1 MSHVNETR
9 GPASGPA
16 TEGQQVSEEE
26 AREYVEKLREAPAEQ
41 IVTEMISVLLNAAQV
56 KLGRRDARLL
66 IDLSSL
72 VIDHVRQHVSADL
85 ATQVDQALG
94 QLRLSQVQAE
104 SEAARQSEREANDL
118 EQPPAAASGQQP
130 SQPATS
136 QEPPGKPASRL
147 WVPGRDF

>member
-1 MSHVNETR
+1 MNDTR

-16 TEGQQVSEEE
+16 SEGQQVSEEE

-41 IVTEMISVLLNAAQV
+41 IVTEMISILLNAAQV

-72 VIDHVRQHVSADL
+72 VLDHVRQHVSADL
-85 ATQVDQALG
+85 ATEVDQLLG
-94 QLRLSQVQAE
+94 QLRLNQVQAE
-104 SEAARQSEREANDL
+104 SDAAKRSLREANDL
-118 EQPPAAASGQQP
+118 EQPPAAPSGQP
-130 SQPATS
+130 PPQPAS
-136 QEPPGKPASRL
+136 PQEQASKPASRL